1 MRARAAALV
10 LAVGLLWV
18 AASAPAA
25 SGVTLPSG
33 FQDEPVITGLEEPT
47 NFRFAPDGRIFV
59 AEKPGLILVF
69 DGLDDETP
77 EVFADLRTKV
87 YDTGDR
93 GILGL
98 ALDPDFP
105 TRPYVYVLYTYDH
118 ILGEAAPPPRW
129 GTPDTTGDPC
139 PEPKGADACLVSGRL
154 VRLEASGD
162 HAIEENGAPLEDV
175 LVEDWCQ
182 QFSSHSIGD
191 LQFGPEGALY
201 ASAGDGASFSHTDFG
216 QLGEPPNACGDP
228 PKEGGAMRA
237 QDVRTG
243 PTEADPLGLDGTII
257 RIDPDT
263 GEGLPGNPM
272 YSSPDRNARRIVGYG
287 FRNPFRFS
295 IDPDTHEIY
304 VGNVG
309 WDTWEE
315 IDRFNPTSGQAFNSG
330 WPCYEGPAIQPAY
343 QFARLPICENLYANP
358 GAASMPFFY
367 YHHQEGLTP
376 EDTCPTANRGQSIAG
391 SAFYEEGPFPSSYDG
406 AFFFSDATRQ
416 CIYTMFPGE
425 DGRPD
430 PSTVTLFM
438 KGTDPYSGVD
448 VEIGPDHDLYYA
460 ALFSGGSFG
469 PGAIHRI
476 RYFSGN
482 QPPVARLSADHEWG
496 VSPLTVQLDASGSS
510 DADGD
515 QLTYEWDLNGD
526 GVFNDAPTNEETVT
540 ETYEGSA
547 NHTAAVRVVDPSG
560 ASSIARVTLYPNDS
574 PPDPVIESPE
584 PDFEWTIGEPIDFE
598 GSAHDAEDGN
608 LPPTSLDW
616 NTRLLHCPG
625 GSNGCHAHPLQA
637 FPTVGSGSFLAPDHE
652 YPSHIE
658 LTLTAID
665 SRGLTAKQTLLLDPR
680 AVELSIDSNPPG
692 VELGAGVV
700 AGQPA
705 PIDLTVISGAQV
717 ALSAPASVTID
728 GREYFW
734 RSWSDG
740 GSREHTV
747 LADTSQ
753 TITALFTP
761 EQHQLTITP
770 AGNGSGSVSSDPAG
784 IDCGSTCSASFDHGT
799 EVLLSGT
806 PDPGSEAVLW
816 SGCDQV
822 TGGGE
827 CEVEIDAARA
837 VTATFTL
844 EKHELTITPAGD
856 GSGSVSSDPAGIDCG
871 STCSA
876 SFDHGTEVL
885 LSGTPDP
892 GSEAILWSGCDQ
904 VTGGDECEV
913 EIDAARAVTAT
924 FTLEKHELPTPEIP
938 RPPIPAATISTHPA
952 KQTKSSVAHF
962 TFFSSQAGNG
972 FLCRL
977 DSGPLKACRSPR
989 TFRHL
994 KPRRHSF
1001 IVIPVAPD
1009 GSAGDLARFSW
1020 RVKPKG

>member
-1 MRARAAALV
+1 MRARAAAFV
-10 LAVGLLWV
+10 FAAGLLWA
-18 AASAPAA
+18 AASAPTA
-25 SGVTLPSG
+25 SAVTLPSG
-33 FQDEPVITGLEEPT
+33 FQDEPVLTGLKEPT
-47 NFRFAPDGRIFV
+47 NFRFSSDGRVFV
-59 AEKPGLILVF
+59 AEKTGTILVY
-69 DGLDDETP
+69 DGLEDETP
-77 EVFADLRTKV
+77 QVFADLRTKV

-98 ALDPDFP
+98 ALDPEFP

-118 ILGEAAPPPRW
+118 ILGDPAPPPKW

-139 PEPKGADACLVSGRL
+139 PEPRGADACLVSGRL

-162 HAIEENGAPLEDV
+162 HAVEQGGAPLEDV
-175 LVEDWCQ
+175 LVENWCQ

-201 ASAGDGASFSHTDFG
+201 ASAGEGASFSATDYG
-216 QLGEPPNACGDP
+216 QLGEPANPCGDP
-228 PKEGGAMRA
+228 PKEGGALRA

-243 PTEADPLGLDGTII
+243 PTAEDPLGLDGTVI
-257 RIDPDT
+257 RIDPET

-272 YSSPDRNARRIVGYG
+272 YSSPDKNARRIVAYG

-295 IDPDTHEIY
+295 IDPETHEIY

-315 IDRFNPTSGQAFNSG
+315 IDRFNPTSGQAYNSG
-330 WPCYEGPAIQPAY
+330 WPCYEGPAIQPSY
-343 QFARLPICENLYANP
+343 QFAHVPICEGLYASP

-367 YHHQEGLTP
+367 YRHLEKLTP
-376 EDTCPTANRGQSIAG
+376 EDPCPADQGSAIAG
-391 SAFYEEGPFPSSYDG
+391 TTFYEGGPFPASYDG
-406 AFFFSDATRQ
+406 AFFFADAVRQ
-416 CIYTMFPGE
+416 CIYVMFPGE

-430 PSTVTLFM
+430 PSTVTTFM
-438 KGTDPYSGVD
+438 KGSYPYTGVD
-448 VEIGPDHDLYYA
+448 LEVGPDGDLYYS
-460 ALFSGGSFG
+460 ALFSSGSYE

-482 QPPVARLSADHEWG
+482 QPPVARLSADPEWG
-496 VSPLTVQLDASGSS
+496 ASPLTAQLDASGSS

-526 GVFNDAPTNEETVT
+526 GVFTDVPGNEETVT

-560 ASSIARVTLYPNDS
+560 ASSIARVTLYPGDS

-584 PDFEWTIGEPIDFE
+584 PDFEWSIGEPIDFA
-598 GSAHDAEDGN
+598 GSAHDAEDGD
-608 LPPTSLDW
+608 LPSTSLDW

-637 FPTVGSGSFLAPDHE
+637 FPAVGSGSFLAPDHE

-658 LTLTAID
+658 LTLTAVD
-665 SRGLTAKQTLLLDPR
+665 SRGLAAKKTVSIDPR

-717 ALSAPASVTID
+717 ALSAPVSVTID

-753 TITALFTP
+753 TITATFTL
-761 EQHQLTITP
+761 EQHELTITP
-770 AGNGSGSVSSDPAG
+770 AGNGSGTVSSNPAG
-784 IDCGSTCSASFDHGT
+784 IECGASCSASFDHGT
-799 EVLLSGT
+799 KVLLSGT

-822 TGGGE
+822 IAGE
-827 CEVEIDAARA
+827 CEVEIDAARG

-844 EKHELTITPAGD
+844 EQHELA
-856 GSGSVSSDPAGIDCG
+856 
-871 STCSA
+871 
-876 SFDHGTEVL
+876 
-885 LSGTPDP
+885 
-892 GSEAILWSGCDQ
+892 
-904 VTGGDECEV
+904 
-913 EIDAARAVTAT
+913 
-924 FTLEKHELPTPEIP
+924 TPEIP
-938 RPPIPAATISTHPA
+938 MPPTPAATISAHPP
-952 KQTKSSVAHF
+952 KRTTSSTARF
-962 TFFSSQAGNG
+962 AFFSSQAGDG

-977 DSGPLKACRSPR
+977 DSGRLRACRSPLV
-989 TFRHL
+989 FRHL
-994 KPRRHSF
+994 KPRRHTF
-1001 IVIPVAPD
+1001 AVIPVAPD
-1009 GSAGDLARFSW
+1009 GTPGEQARFRW
-1020 RVKPKG
+1020 RVKPSG